1 MLSLVNESAARTR
14 VETLSPN
21 PPLQPTGFAGGWA
34 AGRWA
39 LLESV

>member
-1 MLSLVNESAARTR
+1 MCEAITVR
-14 VETLSPN
+14 PN

-39 LLESV
+39 LLESL